1 MKLLVTMVLVLLLS
15 VLLALVAQTDPGY
28 VLLSRGHWSAEMT
41 LVAFVVLLLVA
52 FLLFY
57 LMIRFVIQ
65 AWRLPERIRI
75 WRRERRRIKARN
87 ALTRGLIQLE
97 EGAWREAEDTLLKYA
112 EHSDTPL
119 LHYLAAARAAQR
131 LGAPERRDDHLR
143 LAHAS
148 TPQADVAVGLV
159 QAELQLSHQQFEQAL
174 ATLNHLH
181 EIAPR
186 HVYVLRLLMQ
196 LSVALGDWGQ
206 LVKRIPELRKRKVIT
221 AHEADELEIKTHSAV
236 LEMAARAQEGN
247 TVDTVW
253 AQVPQALQGHPR
265 LVLQYVQ
272 CLHKQGLEDDAEAL
286 LYRTL
291 RREWNDDLVHLYG
304 LVQGADATEQLARAE
319 GWLANHGNDA
329 MLLLTLGRLCMRH
342 RLWGKA
348 RTYLEGSLNLA
359 ARAETYQT
367 LGSLHEQL
375 GEQSAA
381 LDYYRR
387 GLQSTLNGAASAAKS
402 EASAPVRA
410 FGALHG

>member
-1 MKLLVTMVLVLLLS
+1 MKLLVTIILLLLLS

-28 VLLSRGHWSAEMT
+28 VLLSRGHGSVEMT
-41 LVAFVVLLLVA
+41 LVTFTLLLLVA

-57 LMIRFVIQ
+57 FLIRFVIL
-65 AWRLPERIRI
+65 AWRLPERIRA
-75 WRRERRRIKARN
+75 WRRERRRVKARN

-97 EGAWREAEDTLLKYA
+97 EGAWREAEGTLLKYA
-112 EHSDTPL
+112 AHSDTPL
-119 LHYLAAARAAQR
+119 LNYLAAARAAQR
-131 LGAPERRDDHLR
+131 LGAHERRDDHLR

-159 QAELQLSHQQFEQAL
+159 QAELQLSHQQLEQAL

-186 HVYVLRLLMQ
+186 HAYVLRLLMQ

-206 LVKRIPELRKRKVIT
+206 LARLIPELRKRKVIS
-221 AHEADELEIKTHSAV
+221 ASEADELEIKTHGAV
-236 LEMAARAQEGN
+236 LEMAARAQDDN
-247 TVDTVW
+247 AVRAVW
-253 AQVPQALQGHPR
+253 AEIPQALQGHPR
-265 LVLQYVQ
+265 LVLQYAR
-272 CLHKQGLEDDAEAL
+272 CLRKQGCEGDAEAL

-291 RREWNDDLVHLYG
+291 RREWSDDLVHLYG

-319 GWLANHGNDA
+319 GWLAGHGNDP

-359 ARAETYQT
+359 ARAETCQT

-375 GEQSAA
+375 GEQATA

-387 GLQSTLNGAASAAKS
+387 GLQSTLNGAAVKH
-402 EASAPVRA
+402 EAGAPVRA
-410 FGALHG
+410 FSTS

>member
-1 MKLLVTMVLVLLLS
+1 MKLLVTIVLVLLLS

-28 VLLSRGHWSAEMT
+28 VLLSRGHWSAEIT
-41 LVAFVVLLLVA
+41 LVTFVVLLLVA
-52 FLLFY
+52 FLLLYF
-57 LMIRFVIQ
+57 MIRFVIQ
-65 AWRLPERIRI
+65 AWRLPEHIRAL
-75 WRRERRRIKARN
+75 RRERRRVKARN

-97 EGAWREAEDTLLKYA
+97 EGAWREAEGTLLKYA

-119 LHYLAAARAAQR
+119 LNYLAAARAAQR
-131 LGAPERRDDHLR
+131 LGAHERRDDHLR

-159 QAELQLSHQQFEQAL
+159 QAELQLSHQQLEQAL
-174 ATLNHLH
+174 ATLNRLYDL
-181 EIAPR
+181 APK
-186 HVYVLRLLMQ
+186 HAYVLRLLMQ

-206 LVKRIPELRKRKVIT
+206 LVKLIPELRKRAVIS
-221 AHEADELEIKTHSAV
+221 AHEADELEIKTHGAV
-236 LEMAARAQEGN
+236 LEMAARAPDN
-247 TVDTVW
+247 NAVRLVW
-253 AQVPQALQGHPR
+253 AQVPKALQSHPR
-265 LVLQYVQ
+265 LVLQYAQ
-272 CLHKQGLEDDAEAL
+272 CLRKQGREDDAEAL

-291 RREWNDDLVHLYG
+291 RREWSDDLVHLYG
-304 LVQGADATEQLARAE
+304 LVQAADATEQLARAE
-319 GWLANHGNDA
+319 GWLAGHGNDP
-329 MLLLTLGRLCMRH
+329 MLLLTLGRLCMCH

-381 LDYYRR
+381 LDCYRR
-387 GLQSTLNGAASAAKS
+387 GLQATLNGAASAVKS
-402 EASAPVRA
+402 EASAPARA